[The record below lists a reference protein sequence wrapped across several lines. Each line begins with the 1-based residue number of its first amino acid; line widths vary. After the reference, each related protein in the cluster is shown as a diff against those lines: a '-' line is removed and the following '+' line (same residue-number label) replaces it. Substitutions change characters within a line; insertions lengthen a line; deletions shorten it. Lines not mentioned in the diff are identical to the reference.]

1 MLLAQFGDKMG
12 LSLSEPITTK
22 TTSAVQN
29 EQYKIGVSCM
39 QGWRIDMEDDHTIEI
54 DYIDDSKSC
63 FLAVFDGHGGTNVAK
78 YSAANLYKIFPK
90 LDPYVI
96 GDYHAALKRSFLD
109 TDVKMQEDEAMH
121 QDSSGATA
129 VVVYIKDNKVYC
141 ANAGDS
147 RAILSEGGEVFEL
160 SHDHK
165 PNNGPEHQRINKA
178 GGYVEFNRVNGN
190 LALSRALGDF
200 TYKQNNSLIPE
211 EQIVTADPEIIEK
224 EMSENDEF
232 IVLACDGIWDC
243 MTNEEV
249 LEYVRDR
256 LAEGKQP
263 HIICEEIMDHCLAGE
278 VKPGGVGCDNMSVI
292 VACLLNGKSFEEFCA
307 KINKSCGSNHKIEK
321 ELSIPMDQ
329 ANNEPVG
336 NNTPNTPLE
345 VNCEKLEI
353 INNKIQP
360 PTLVEDLDEEI
371 TTPIEHI
378 TLGKEAEIASMLNGN
393 LYN

>member
-1 MLLAQFGDKMG
+1 MG

-22 TTSAVQN
+22 TTGVKENA
-29 EQYKIGVSCM
+29 QYKVGVSCM

-78 YSAANLYKIFPK
+78 YSASNLYKLFPNF
-90 LDPYVI
+90 DSYAE
-96 GDYHAALKRSFLD
+96 GDYHAALKKSFLE
-109 TDVKMQEDEAMH
+109 TDVKMLEDETMRH
-121 QDSSGATA
+121 DSSGATA
-129 VVVYIKDNKVYC
+129 VVVYIKGNKVYC

-147 RAILSEGGEVFEL
+147 RAILSAGGEVFEL

-165 PNNGPEHQRINKA
+165 PNNAPEHQRINKA

-200 TYKQNNSLIPE
+200 TYKQNDSLIAE

-224 EMSENDEF
+224 EISEKDEF

-256 LAEGKQP
+256 LGEGKLP
-263 HIICEEIMDHCLAGE
+263 HIICEEIMDYCLANE

-292 VACLLNGKSFEEFCA
+292 ITCLLNGKTFEDFCA
-307 KINKSCGSNHKIEK
+307 NINKSGASILKIEK
-321 ELSIPMDQ
+321 ELSIPMDESSI
-329 ANNEPVG
+329 APVE
-336 NNTPNTPLE
+336 NDKPNTPLV
-345 VNCEKLEI
+345 VNNETIVANVESPMLVSKVTEESIEELT
-353 INNKIQP
+353 P
-360 PTLVEDLDEEI
+360 LVEHVQI
-371 TTPIEHI
+371 
-378 TLGKEAEIASMLNGN
+378 LGKEEEIASLLNGN
-393 LYN
+393 L